1 MAAARFATDTFVIR
15 RRHARSKEASPGS
28 TALGSTAGEHRLRI
42 TMVEA
47 AVRELKDVIA
57 EHDGTNVAG
66 AGFVRRVDE
75 LISVFYNDIGEI
87 TNVSTRALFDLFVIK
102 VLYVGRRST
111 DAGVVDYLGELLDR
125 FLYTRELFPMSHGGR
140 PSLFYL
146 SDLLRETQQLTHF
159 PNLFEAYRK
168 YGDNSLFVTGTFPR
182 SLRRR
187 RGGRRGPPVAFVDR
201 GYYVSTGKRFY
212 DLAAQHVLAE
222 STRQRALLEKL
233 AAYFEVYMDALSE
246 MSERYIM
253 GFDLELIADKML
265 DNFNQYRRT
274 GEDRYLQNARR
285 YAAVLQVGP
294 DTFPSLKQRRRPCE
308 QLL

>member
-1 MAAARFATDTFVIR
+1 
-15 RRHARSKEASPGS
+15 
-28 TALGSTAGEHRLRI
+28 
-42 TMVEA
+42 MVEA
-47 AVRELKDVIA
+47 AVRELKDVIT

-75 LISVFYNDIGEI
+75 LISVFYDDIGEI

-111 DAGVVDYLGELLDR
+111 DAGVVDYPGELLDR
-125 FLYTRELFPMSHGGR
+125 FLYARELFPMSQGGR

-146 SDLLRETQQLTHF
+146 SDLLRETQQLRHF

-168 YGDNSLFVTGTFPR
+168 YGDNSLFVTGVFPR

-187 RGGRRGPPVAFVDR
+187 RGGRRGPPVAFVDK

-212 DLAAQHVLAE
+212 DLAAQQDLAE
-222 STRQRALLEKL
+222 STQQRALLEKL

-265 DNFNQYRRT
+265 DNFNRYRRT

-285 YAAVLQVGP
+285 YAAVLQVSP
-294 DTFPSLKQRRRPCE
+294 DTFPSLMQHIRPRE
-308 QLL
+308 HLL